1 MAVAVWYDYWK
12 NVKTT
17 FGVASVNVAR
27 AVRTG
32 ASDGRECEL
41 EAGKRPCKT
50 DTYHRSYA

>member
-12 NVKTT
+12 NVQTT
-17 FGVASVNVAR
+17 FGVASVNAAQ

-32 ASDGRECEL
+32 QDDGRECEL